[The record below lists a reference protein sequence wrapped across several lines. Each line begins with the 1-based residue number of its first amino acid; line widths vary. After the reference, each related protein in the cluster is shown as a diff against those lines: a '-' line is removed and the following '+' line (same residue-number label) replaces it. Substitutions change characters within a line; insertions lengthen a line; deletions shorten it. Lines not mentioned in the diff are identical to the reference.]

1 MCWPSW
7 KKAFRNYLIAS
18 GLDSESSGRRKA
30 ILYHCLGSEGQR
42 IFDLLPLPDSPAATS
57 VGSTSTVPD
66 EMEFALQVL
75 DAHYASAVNPIAE
88 RHRFRHRRQLPSE
101 AIDDYVIALRELAS
115 TCDFGTTLDSM
126 LRDQIV
132 ESTNI
137 PHLRDRL
144 LLEGHSLTLNRTLAL
159 ARQFQQAQKESREF
173 TVETQQDEVQRI
185 TRQVHGKLLQ
195 GAQRYSK
202 RTTGKTQ
209 CFRCGSS
216 NHLANSSACKAR
228 NQRCFLCNKTGHFRS
243 VCRSAGHLREL
254 TSEEPAQDSPS
265 CADAQTV
272 LHLERGVTK
281 KKPGIFITLTVS
293 DIDIRFLID
302 TGSSV
307 SIMSADTYQTHFS
320 AKHPLK
326 PPSVNLYDFSKH
338 CIPVQGCFT
347 VTVSFADRSAHLTF
361 YVVSHGTTLLG
372 MDAVTSLDLCIDGMS
387 HTCFST
393 TTSAPSVPPGISV
406 EFGHLFD
413 GALGL
418 CKNYIH
424 KVKTRPDVKPVAGK
438 LRRLPL
444 TVRQQVSEELRR
456 LEEQDVIERVTAS
469 EWVSPIVVAKKKDG
483 SIRLCVDLREPNK
496 AVVPDCF
503 PLPHTDELLNAL
515 AGATKF
521 SKLDLSSAYHQ
532 VPLHPDS
539 RDLTAFITHDGLFR
553 FKRVCFGLASAPSAF
568 QHMMSLVLKGC
579 KGVLFYIDDIIIYGR
594 TEEEHQK
601 NLYRVLQRL
610 SAEGLKLNH
619 KCVFDVSELSFLG
632 HVVNCQGLLPQ
643 ASAIEALQCAP
654 APTDLK
660 SLRSF
665 LGLAG
670 YYSKFISHYA
680 ELVEPM
686 RELLRD
692 SKPFIWTSSADESF
706 KKVKSVLSSCPVLHM
721 FDPRLP
727 VIVATDASSYGL
739 GAVLQQLK
747 GDQVRTVA
755 FASRTLSPLERK
767 YSVGEREALACLWA
781 CERWHVYLWG
791 RPFTLRTDHQ
801 ALVTLLG
808 AQGTGHRPLRI
819 SRWSARLLYYNF
831 KVEYKKGAENY
842 VADALSRLPLPS
854 QQEFEEEIVCTVS
867 NPISKGELQD
877 ATRLD
882 PEASAVINA
891 LEGGSWPP
899 RAEMSR
905 SMTPYHRFRDE
916 LSVVDGLLYRGER
929 IVVPQALTSKIL
941 TLAHETHPGIVR
953 TKQRLRD
960 LYWWPGMDAQAEKM
974 VRDCS
979 TCQSTDKS
987 ARTAPSPL
995 HPVPFPAKPWA
1006 KLGVDIVGPLEDCP
1020 HSCRYAITL
1029 IDYHSKW
1036 PEVSFA
1042 STVTTAT
1049 VETFLRHVFSREGF
1063 PEELVTDNG
1072 PQFVSAEFKK
1082 ILQDRGIRQT
1092 TVSVYYPQANGQVE
1106 RFNRVFKDVI
1116 QVAKLRN
1123 KDVKSAVLE
1132 YLTVYRSTPHATTG
1146 VSPSVLLHGRAI
1158 RTRLNVVGLE
1168 GQSVDVDMP
1177 KVRQRVECKQSKQKL
1192 YTDSKRSAKCRIF
1205 TPGTYVRVRLP
1216 GRRKKGHPNFSP
1228 PLKIIAP
1235 RGPLSYLLED
1245 GKVWHSSKFT
1255 KHHGA
1260 ERLPAQRMEEQK
1272 EQPFITSSWWA
1283 ITEQA
1288 SSHPPL
1294 VPEVPAPGTVQE
1306 QEQGP
1311 QLRRSKRQRTAPER
1325 YPDTRKP

>member
-1 MCWPSW
+1 
-7 KKAFRNYLIAS
+7 
-18 GLDSESSGRRKA
+18 
-30 ILYHCLGSEGQR
+30 
-42 IFDLLPLPDSPAATS
+42 
-57 VGSTSTVPD
+57 
-66 EMEFALQVL
+66 
-75 DAHYASAVNPIAE
+75 
-88 RHRFRHRRQLPSE
+88 
-101 AIDDYVIALRELAS
+101 
-115 TCDFGTTLDSM
+115 
-126 LRDQIV
+126 
-132 ESTNI
+132 
-137 PHLRDRL
+137 
-144 LLEGHSLTLNRTLAL
+144 
-159 ARQFQQAQKESREF
+159 
-173 TVETQQDEVQRI
+173 
-185 TRQVHGKLLQ
+185 
-195 GAQRYSK
+195 
-202 RTTGKTQ
+202 
-209 CFRCGSS
+209 
-216 NHLANSSACKAR
+216 
-228 NQRCFLCNKTGHFRS
+228 
-243 VCRSAGHLREL
+243 
-254 TSEEPAQDSPS
+254 
-265 CADAQTV
+265 
-272 LHLERGVTK
+272 
-281 KKPGIFITLTVS
+281 
-293 DIDIRFLID
+293 
-302 TGSSV
+302 
-307 SIMSADTYQTHFS
+307 
-320 AKHPLK
+320 
-326 PPSVNLYDFSKH
+326 
-338 CIPVQGCFT
+338 
-347 VTVSFADRSAHLTF
+347 
-361 YVVSHGTTLLG
+361 
-372 MDAVTSLDLCIDGMS
+372 
-387 HTCFST
+387 
-393 TTSAPSVPPGISV
+393 
-406 EFGHLFD
+406 
-413 GALGL
+413 
-418 CKNYIH
+418 
-424 KVKTRPDVKPVAGK
+424 
-438 LRRLPL
+438 
-444 TVRQQVSEELRR
+444 
-456 LEEQDVIERVTAS
+456 
-469 EWVSPIVVAKKKDG
+469 
-483 SIRLCVDLREPNK
+483 
-496 AVVPDCF
+496 
-503 PLPHTDELLNAL
+503 
-515 AGATKF
+515 
-521 SKLDLSSAYHQ
+521 
-532 VPLHPDS
+532 
-539 RDLTAFITHDGLFR
+539 
-553 FKRVCFGLASAPSAF
+553 
-568 QHMMSLVLKGC
+568 
-579 KGVLFYIDDIIIYGR
+579 
-594 TEEEHQK
+594 
-601 NLYRVLQRL
+601 
-610 SAEGLKLNH
+610 
-619 KCVFDVSELSFLG
+619 
-632 HVVNCQGLLPQ
+632 
-643 ASAIEALQCAP
+643 
-654 APTDLK
+654 
-660 SLRSF
+660 
-665 LGLAG
+665 
-670 YYSKFISHYA
+670 
-680 ELVEPM
+680 M

-692 SKPFIWTSSADESF
+692 SKPFVWTSSADESF

-747 GDQVRTVA
+747 GDQ
-755 FASRTLSPLERK
+755 
-767 YSVGEREALACLWA
+767 
-781 CERWHVYLWG
+781 G

-808 AQGTGHRPLRI
+808 AHGTGHRPLRI

-842 VADALSRLPLPS
+842 VADALSRLP
-854 QQEFEEEIVCTVS
+854 
-867 NPISKGELQD
+867 
-877 ATRLD
+877 
-882 PEASAVINA
+882 
-891 LEGGSWPP
+891 
-899 RAEMSR
+899 
-905 SMTPYHRFRDE
+905 FRDE

-979 TCQSTDKS
+979 TCQSADKS

-1082 ILQDRGIRQT
+1082 FLQDRGIRQT

-1146 VSPSVLLHGRAI
+1146 VSPSVLLHGRAV

-1192 YTDSKRSAKCRIF
+1192 YTDSKLSAKCRIF

-1255 KHHGA
+1255 KHHRA

-1288 SSHPPL
+1288 CSHPPL

-1325 YPDTRKP
+1325 

>member
-42 IFDLLPLPDSPAATS
+42 IFNLLPLSDSPAATS

-66 EMEFALQVL
+66 EMELALQVL
-75 DAHYASAVNPIAE
+75 DAHYACAVNPIAE

-144 LLEGHSLTLNRTLAL
+144 LLEGHSLTLSRTLAL

-185 TRQVHGKLLQ
+185 TRQPHRKLLQ

-216 NHLANSSACKAR
+216 NHLANSLACKAR

-438 LRRLPL
+438 LRQLPL
-444 TVRQQVSEELRR
+444 TVRQQVSGELRR

-553 FKRVCFGLASAPSAF
+553 FKRVCFGLGSAPSAF

-579 KGVLFYIDDIIIYGR
+579 TACSSISMTSSSTD
-594 TEEEHQK
+594 
-601 NLYRVLQRL
+601 
-610 SAEGLKLNH
+610 GLKRSIRRTFTAYCNV
-619 KCVFDVSELSFLG
+619 C
-632 HVVNCQGLLPQ
+632 LL
-643 ASAIEALQCAP
+643 
-654 APTDLK
+654 
-660 SLRSF
+660 
-665 LGLAG
+665 
-670 YYSKFISHYA
+670 
-680 ELVEPM
+680 
-686 RELLRD
+686 
-692 SKPFIWTSSADESF
+692 
-706 KKVKSVLSSCPVLHM
+706 
-721 FDPRLP
+721 
-727 VIVATDASSYGL
+727 
-739 GAVLQQLK
+739 
-747 GDQVRTVA
+747 
-755 FASRTLSPLERK
+755 
-767 YSVGEREALACLWA
+767 
-781 CERWHVYLWG
+781 
-791 RPFTLRTDHQ
+791 
-801 ALVTLLG
+801 
-808 AQGTGHRPLRI
+808 
-819 SRWSARLLYYNF
+819 
-831 KVEYKKGAENY
+831 
-842 VADALSRLPLPS
+842 
-854 QQEFEEEIVCTVS
+854 
-867 NPISKGELQD
+867 
-877 ATRLD
+877 
-882 PEASAVINA
+882 
-891 LEGGSWPP
+891 
-899 RAEMSR
+899 
-905 SMTPYHRFRDE
+905 
-916 LSVVDGLLYRGER
+916 
-929 IVVPQALTSKIL
+929 
-941 TLAHETHPGIVR
+941 
-953 TKQRLRD
+953 
-960 LYWWPGMDAQAEKM
+960 
-974 VRDCS
+974 
-979 TCQSTDKS
+979 
-987 ARTAPSPL
+987 
-995 HPVPFPAKPWA
+995 
-1006 KLGVDIVGPLEDCP
+1006 
-1020 HSCRYAITL
+1020 
-1029 IDYHSKW
+1029 
-1036 PEVSFA
+1036 
-1042 STVTTAT
+1042 
-1049 VETFLRHVFSREGF
+1049 
-1063 PEELVTDNG
+1063 
-1072 PQFVSAEFKK
+1072 
-1082 ILQDRGIRQT
+1082 
-1092 TVSVYYPQANGQVE
+1092 
-1106 RFNRVFKDVI
+1106 KD
-1116 QVAKLRN
+1116 
-1123 KDVKSAVLE
+1123 
-1132 YLTVYRSTPHATTG
+1132 
-1146 VSPSVLLHGRAI
+1146 
-1158 RTRLNVVGLE
+1158 
-1168 GQSVDVDMP
+1168 
-1177 KVRQRVECKQSKQKL
+1177 
-1192 YTDSKRSAKCRIF
+1192 
-1205 TPGTYVRVRLP
+1205 
-1216 GRRKKGHPNFSP
+1216 
-1228 PLKIIAP
+1228 
-1235 RGPLSYLLED
+1235 
-1245 GKVWHSSKFT
+1245 
-1255 KHHGA
+1255 
-1260 ERLPAQRMEEQK
+1260 
-1272 EQPFITSSWWA
+1272 
-1283 ITEQA
+1283 
-1288 SSHPPL
+1288 
-1294 VPEVPAPGTVQE
+1294 
-1306 QEQGP
+1306 
-1311 QLRRSKRQRTAPER
+1311 
-1325 YPDTRKP
+1325 